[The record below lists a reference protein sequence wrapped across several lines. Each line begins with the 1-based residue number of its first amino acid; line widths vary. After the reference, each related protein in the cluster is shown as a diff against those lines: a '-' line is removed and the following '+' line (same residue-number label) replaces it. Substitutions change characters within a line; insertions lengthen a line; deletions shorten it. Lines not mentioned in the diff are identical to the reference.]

1 LLPDRQHLLLTILPT
16 IGKRYHPDG
25 YEFGAKPNLK
35 TWFAEIFLSAMS
47 FVLQESIKY
56 VEEEMKE
63 MDEKGRVDV
72 PPRTSK
78 DGH

>member
-1 LLPDRQHLLLTILPT
+1 
-16 IGKRYHPDG
+16 
-25 YEFGAKPNLK
+25 
-35 TWFAEIFLSAMS
+35 MS
-47 FVLQESIKY
+47 FLLQESIKY

-78 DGH
+78 DGQSVKGLCCRFFSEFIDWRYSQLCWYFFGPAL

>member
-1 LLPDRQHLLLTILPT
+1 
-16 IGKRYHPDG
+16 
-25 YEFGAKPNLK
+25 
-35 TWFAEIFLSAMS
+35 MS
-47 FVLQESIKY
+47 LVLQESIKY

>member
-1 LLPDRQHLLLTILPT
+1 MPDRYWETD
-16 IGKRYHPDG
+16 HPMSLFV
-25 YEFGAKPNLK
+25 YISA
-35 TWFAEIFLSAMS
+35 WFLYIPVS